1 MNYTLF
7 FGIALCIIFIYSQ
20 YDNIVSFNFRKSAI
34 DMNNYKQHLLNTLWF
49 KYKVSSGTLFSN
61 YYTDK
66 DTYEDIKK
74 QSLILKKYI

>member
-7 FGIALCIIFIYSQ
+7 FGVALCVIFTYSQ

-34 DMNNYKQHLLNTLWF
+34 YLNNYKQYILNASWF
-49 KYKVSSGTLFSN
+49 KYKITSDTLFSN
-61 YYTDK
+61 YYSDQE
-66 DTYEDIKK
+66 TYQDIKK

>member
-1 MNYTLF
+1 
-7 FGIALCIIFIYSQ
+7 
-20 YDNIVSFNFRKSAI
+20 
-34 DMNNYKQHLLNTLWF
+34 MNNYKQQLLNTLWF

-66 DTYEDIKK
+66 DTYEEIKK